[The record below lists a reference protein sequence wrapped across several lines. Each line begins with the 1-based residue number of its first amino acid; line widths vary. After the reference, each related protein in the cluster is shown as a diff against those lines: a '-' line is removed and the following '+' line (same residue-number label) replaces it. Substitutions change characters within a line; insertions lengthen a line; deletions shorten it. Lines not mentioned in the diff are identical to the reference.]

1 MCDMKSPPSNH
12 HFRSA
17 HQVSET
23 ANIQSVREDRSTER
37 SIHSSQFSTRKRL
50 NSITPPASKKP
61 QDFSFSPKE
70 TQDDS
75 FSSQKYEDFPSVGDD
90 SITEFANRKRK
101 HIPQDCCE
109 CLSSRFAMRKYDSFH
124 PSLNTNFDKI
134 PGSMFLRI
142 VALVAKQCCGISK
155 SDGANT
161 SDLHSRL
168 ASRGSR
174 LIHPTSIF
182 YVNEQF
188 VLALLLFYTA
198 INTPFTVA
206 FYWAQGACD
215 PMPTLPFDMFV
226 DCYFLMDIVMTFF
239 VGIWLE
245 GKYVDEHGVVA
256 WTYAKGS
263 FCFDFLTSFPVSFLE
278 KIVLD
283 QCMAEV
289 AGLESEQGLD
299 TAAVRMLRVIK
310 PLRLF
315 KLFRILKGIG
325 CTSTERARAR
335 SLSLS
340 LTHTHNTH
348 THITHLVGG
357 QNALNFYH
365 TI

>member
-1 MCDMKSPPSNH
+1 MTESQNS
-12 HFRSA
+12 
-17 HQVSET
+17 Q
-23 ANIQSVREDRSTER
+23 TER
-37 SIHSSQFSTRKRL
+37 GNIFHKIAVSAEALDSLCVNMTVSILH
-50 NSITPPASKKP
+50 
-61 QDFSFSPKE
+61 
-70 TQDDS
+70 
-75 FSSQKYEDFPSVGDD
+75 
-90 SITEFANRKRK
+90 
-101 HIPQDCCE
+101 H
-109 CLSSRFAMRKYDSFH
+109 
-124 PSLNTNFDKI
+124 TNFDRI
-134 PGSMFLRI
+134 PGSMLRRI
-142 VALVAKQCCGISK
+142 VGLVAKLCCGISG

-161 SDLHSRL
+161 SDSRSRL

-215 PMPTLPFDMFV
+215 AMPTLPFDMFV

-245 GKYVDEHGVVA
+245 GKYVDEHRVVA

-263 FCFDFLTSFPVSFLE
+263 FCFDFFTSFPVSFLE

-289 AGLESEQGLD
+289 AGPESEQGLD

-325 CTSTERARAR
+325 CMSKAL

-340 LTHTHNTH
+340 HTHTHTTHNTH
-348 THITHLVGG
+348 CKPFERSKCLAFLPYDLRPLSLVLMFWILACVVFNLSCS
-357 QNALNFYH
+357 NAKNCRCFGRVLPYSA
-365 TI
+365 